1 MHNTVFITGGNR
13 GIGLELCK
21 KFAFDYNFKVY
32 MGSRDLNKA
41 KEAINSLGSPNNI
54 IPIEIDVEFEDSI
67 SNAYKE
73 YLKLKDKD
81 EKLYIFINNA
91 AAQLDWIPCKT
102 HIKTLEIP
110 IDLLD
115 RIYRINVFAS
125 ILTTRY
131 FSESME
137 NTGRILNI
145 GSGAGEL
152 YNINANKDMQI
163 GYASSKLALMMVT
176 KKLSAAVKDKNIYV
190 NCVNP
195 GWCKTSMGGN
205 KAPSTAEDGANN
217 IIKACFLDN
226 ENPPNGKYIKFG
238 KVVNIDKE
246 NNSMELE
253 VKKLKLEENI
263 NIIKGNVYKLASF
276 IPIKSIKDKFINK
289 ILNIDNI

>member
-1 MHNTVFITGGNR
+1 MYKAVFITGGNR

-137 NTGRILNI
+137 KNSRIVNVVS
-145 GSGAGEL
+145 GSGEFWHQDAE
-152 YNINANKDMQI
+152 KDFQI
-163 GYASSKLALMMVT
+163 GYATTKSALMMVT
-176 KKLSAAVKDKNIYV
+176 KKLSAAVKDKDIYV
-190 NCVNP
+190 NCVCP
-195 GWCKTSMGGN
+195 GWCKTSMGGEL
-205 KAPSTAEDGANN
+205 ATGTTVDGANS

-226 ENPPNGKYIKFG
+226 ENPPTGKYFRNGMRIPIDIYYPSANEYEKLKDNFEIIK
-238 KVVNIDKE
+238 KNIDK
-246 NNSMELE
+246 LAWWIP
-253 VKKLKLEENI
+253 VKKWRDN
-263 NIIKGNVYKLASF
+263 F
-276 IPIKSIKDKFINK
+276 RNK
-289 ILNIDNI
+289 ILNTNKE

>member
-32 MGSRDLNKA
+32 MGARDLNKA
-41 KEAINSLGSPNNI
+41 KEVINSLGAPNNI

-137 NTGRILNI
+137 KNSRIVNVVS
-145 GSGAGEL
+145 GSGEFWHP
-152 YNINANKDMQI
+152 D
-163 GYASSKLALMMVT
+163 
-176 KKLSAAVKDKNIYV
+176 
-190 NCVNP
+190 
-195 GWCKTSMGGN
+195 
-205 KAPSTAEDGANN
+205 AE
-217 IIKACFLDN
+217 
-226 ENPPNGKYIKFG
+226 
-238 KVVNIDKE
+238 
-246 NNSMELE
+246 
-253 VKKLKLEENI
+253 
-263 NIIKGNVYKLASF
+263 
-276 IPIKSIKDKFINK
+276 K
-289 ILNIDNI
+289 IFK